1 MVRCVFLC
9 DVVAWFA
16 GFEVRTMYYPRFI
29 EELFKP
35 QDGDMNVGGWGCW
48 FVFVYWNENI

>member
-1 MVRCVFLC
+1 MMWAVCFC

-16 GFEVRTMYYPRFI
+16 DFEVRTMYYPRFI

-35 QDGDMNVGGWGCW
+35 QDRDMNDVRLGCW